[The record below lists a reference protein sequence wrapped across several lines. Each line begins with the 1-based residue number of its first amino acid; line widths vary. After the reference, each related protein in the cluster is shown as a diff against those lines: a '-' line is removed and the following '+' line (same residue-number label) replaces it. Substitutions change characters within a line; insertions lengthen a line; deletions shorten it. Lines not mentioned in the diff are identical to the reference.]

1 MCNETKVNTNNPH
14 SSPSGEKNI
23 EVNTTKY
30 VGSFAVPYG
39 RTFIERS
46 GADDH
51 LAMRA
56 GQLSSLLVLMIGE
69 NPTPELARFS
79 DKTQH
84 SLLWLAQQLSHEI
97 QECLPF
103 VQEPEPRRQ
112 YESTP
117 LS

>member
-1 MCNETKVNTNNPH
+1 MCNETKVNTNNPD
-14 SSPSGEKNI
+14 SSPSGEKNV
-23 EVNTTKY
+23 EVKATEY

-39 RTFIERS
+39 RTFIERR

-56 GQLSSLLVLMIGE
+56 AQLTGLLALMIGE
-69 NPTPELARFS
+69 HATPELARFS

-84 SLLWLAQQLSHEI
+84 SLLWLAQQMSNEI

-117 LS
+117 LP